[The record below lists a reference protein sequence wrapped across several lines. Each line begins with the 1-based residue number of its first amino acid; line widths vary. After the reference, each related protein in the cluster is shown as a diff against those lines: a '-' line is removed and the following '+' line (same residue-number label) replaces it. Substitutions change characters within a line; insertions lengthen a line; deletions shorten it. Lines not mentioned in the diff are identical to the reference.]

1 MPEFVKV
8 NAMNFDFDKMMVK
21 DVYLEGR
28 GSRTVECIKCHKSG
42 SLTIKPT
49 KSKGKT
55 YRCYYSV
62 EHRDGKKRTWC
73 YLGKFE
79 TLPIEYKNILGPKP
93 EP

>member
-1 MPEFVKV
+1 M
-8 NAMNFDFDKMMVK
+8 MNNMAFDSDKMMNE

-28 GSRTVECIKCHKSG
+28 EGRTVECIKCNKTG

-55 YRCYYSV
+55 YKYYYV
-62 EHRDGKKRTWC
+62 EHSIGKKKSWC

-79 TLPIEYKNILGPKP
+79 KLPVKYKKILEINP
-93 EP
+93 